1 MKKEIEID
9 GGNGS
14 EFGPEDD
21 EETQLLKRGWL
32 APRTEGRKGESAALV
47 LSEWRG
53 EEEDGPAA
61 ADKVNFMGANARR

>member
-21 EETQLLKRGWL
+21 EETQLLKRG
-32 APRTEGRKGESAALV
+32 
-47 LSEWRG
+47 
-53 EEEDGPAA
+53 
-61 ADKVNFMGANARR
+61 